1 MDYLTDIELRRV
13 LQVAYSHNLRHHLL
27 ILAAFWHGLRVSEI
41 VGQNMDGLVPDK
53 TIHPGMRGRDIQD
66 RLVHVF
72 RLKESRSTTHN
83 LHIDSDPLF
92 DERPLIELAKANLD
106 QRLFPY
112 SRQAVDKFVKKY
124 ARLAGI
130 LPSKAHIHAV
140 GKHSIAM
147 LIYAKTQDINS
158 VADYLGHKD
167 ISSSLCYVR
176 ADATAKVQSVVN
188 AMSFGT
194 QAGLVAA

>member
-1 MDYLTDIELRRV
+1 MDFLNDIELRRV
-13 LQVAYSHNLRHHLL
+13 LQAAYDRDRRHHLL

-41 VGQNMDGLVPDK
+41 VGQNRDGIVHDM
-53 TIHPGMRGRDIQD
+53 TIHPGMQGSDIQD
-66 RLVHVF
+66 GLLHVF

-92 DERPLIELAKANLD
+92 DESPIVELAKANPD
-106 QRLFPY
+106 TRLFPY

-167 ISSSLCYVR
+167 ISSSLCY
-176 ADATAKVQSVVN
+176 
-188 AMSFGT
+188 
-194 QAGLVAA
+194 L